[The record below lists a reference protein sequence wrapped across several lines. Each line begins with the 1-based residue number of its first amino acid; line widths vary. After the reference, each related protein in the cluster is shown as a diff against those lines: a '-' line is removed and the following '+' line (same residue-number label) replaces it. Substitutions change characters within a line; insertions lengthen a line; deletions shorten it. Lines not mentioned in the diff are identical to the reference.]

1 MADTNTYQAQ
11 ANELSQKLWAI
22 ANELRGQMDA
32 SEFKNYILGV
42 IFYRYLS
49 ERTEMY
55 MAEILENDGVTYE
68 EAFADDDYRPVVE
81 DWSLSK
87 LGYVIKP
94 ENLFRNLIRKITKF
108 ENDADKFSVED
119 FEKAINDLVGSTM
132 GHESNKAFDG
142 LFNDMRLQ
150 DARLG
155 ETVADRTDMI
165 GRVMVKV
172 SDIDFDLQDSQFDV
186 LGTAYMILIGLFA
199 SDAGKKGG
207 EFFTPAGP
215 SRLCATLASLGLDEA
230 KTVGDCTCGSASML
244 LEVQKHL
251 TTHKVGHF
259 YGQELNATTYNL
271 SRMNMIMHGVDWQNF
286 DIYKGD
292 TLKDDKY
299 GDDLKLTVQVCNP
312 PYSLKWS
319 ADKKFE
325 DDPRYSGAGKLAPK
339 GQADLAFV
347 EHMIYHMDDSDGRVA
362 VLLPHGVLFRGG
374 AEEAIRKYIIK
385 DLNRLDAVIG
395 LPANLFHG
403 TGIPVCV
410 LVLKSKRNGN
420 SGNILFIDASKE
432 FKAGKNQNIL
442 EQEHMHDISDKFL
455 LCYVTRKI
463 FYKKNGD
470 IANGSRKA
478 KRIHPDV
485 FGEMSIMVPSLPEQQ
500 KIADFL
506 STIDTVIEKQKE
518 TASAWEERK
527 KGVMQKLFSQK
538 VRFKADDGD
547 QFPEWEEKKLGEVFE
562 FYNGKAHENV
572 ISENGKYVVVN
583 SKFISTDGTVRKYTN
598 EMIFPLIKKDI
609 VMVMSDVPNGKA
621 ISKCFLINENN
632 KYTLNQRICCLRT
645 KENAVFYINQISR
658 NKYFLKFDDGVKQTN
673 LRKNDILQC
682 PLLCPCLAEQQ
693 KIADCLSSLDEV
705 IKKQKA
711 TLAAWEELK
720 KGLLQQMFV

>member
-1 MADTNTYQAQ
+1 MTDTNTYQAQ

-22 ANELRGQMDA
+22 ANDLRGQMDA

-55 MAEILENDGVTYE
+55 MIDLLKNDDGITYE
-68 EAFADDDYRPVVE
+68 EAFADEEYRPVVE
-81 DWSLSK
+81 EWSLSK

-119 FEKAINDLVGSTM
+119 FEKVINDLVGSTM

-150 DARLG
+150 DSRLG
-155 ETVADRTDMI
+155 ETVADRTEMI
-165 GRVMVKV
+165 GRVMVRV

-215 SRLCATLASLGLDEA
+215 SKLCATLAALGLDEA

-251 TTHKVGHF
+251 TTGKVGHF

-271 SRMNMIMHGVDWQNF
+271 SRMNMIMHGIDWQNF

-299 GDDLKLTVQVCNP
+299 GDIKMTVQVCNP

-319 ADKKFE
+319 ADKQFE

-347 EHMIYHMDDSDGRVA
+347 EHMIYHMDEDDGRVA

-374 AEEAIRKYIIK
+374 AEETIRKYIIK

-420 SGNILFIDASKE
+420 AGNILFIDASKE
-432 FKAGKNQNIL
+432 FKAGKNQNVL
-442 EQEHMHDISDKFL
+442 EQKHIDKIVETYEKRVDVDKFAH
-455 LCYVTRKI
+455 V
-463 FYKKNGD
+463 
-470 IANGSRKA
+470 A
-478 KRIHPDV
+478 
-485 FGEMSIMVPSLPEQQ
+485 EMSEIVENGYNLNIPRYVDTFEEEEPVDLKEVRNRIQ
-500 KIADFL
+500 KL
-506 STIDTVIEKQKE
+506 EIDTKAAIDKAESILKE
-518 TASAWEERK
+518 
-527 KGVMQKLFSQK
+527 
-538 VRFKADDGD
+538 
-547 QFPEWEEKKLGEVFE
+547 LG
-562 FYNGKAHENV
+562 
-572 ISENGKYVVVN
+572 
-583 SKFISTDGTVRKYTN
+583 
-598 EMIFPLIKKDI
+598 L
-609 VMVMSDVPNGKA
+609 
-621 ISKCFLINENN
+621 
-632 KYTLNQRICCLRT
+632 
-645 KENAVFYINQISR
+645 
-658 NKYFLKFDDGVKQTN
+658 
-673 LRKNDILQC
+673 
-682 PLLCPCLAEQQ
+682 
-693 KIADCLSSLDEV
+693 
-705 IKKQKA
+705 
-711 TLAAWEELK
+711 
-720 KGLLQQMFV
+720 

>member
-1 MADTNTYQAQ
+1 MTDTNTYQAQ

-22 ANELRGQMDA
+22 ANDLRGQMDA

-55 MAEILENDGVTYE
+55 MTDLLKNDDGITYE
-68 EAFADDDYRPVVE
+68 EAFADDEYRPVVE
-81 DWSLSK
+81 EWSLSK

-108 ENDADKFSVED
+108 ENDADKFNVED

-150 DARLG
+150 DSRLG
-155 ETVADRTDMI
+155 ETVSDRTEMI
-165 GRVMVKV
+165 GRVMVRV

-215 SRLCATLASLGLDEA
+215 SKLCATLAALGLDEA

-251 TTHKVGHF
+251 TTGKVGHF

-271 SRMNMIMHGVDWQNF
+271 SRMNMIMHGIDWQNF

-299 GDDLKLTVQVCNP
+299 GDIKMTVQVCNP

-319 ADKKFE
+319 ADKQFE

-347 EHMIYHMDDSDGRVA
+347 EHMIYHMDEDDGRVA

-374 AEEAIRKYIIK
+374 AEETIRKYIIK

-420 SGNILFIDASKE
+420 AGNILFIDASKE
-432 FKAGKNQNIL
+432 FKAGKNQNVL
-442 EQEHMHDISDKFL
+442 EQKHIDKIVETYEKRVDVDKFAH
-455 LCYVTRKI
+455 V
-463 FYKKNGD
+463 
-470 IANGSRKA
+470 A
-478 KRIHPDV
+478 
-485 FGEMSIMVPSLPEQQ
+485 EMSEIVENGYNLNIPRYVDTFEEEEPVDLKEVRNRIQ
-500 KIADFL
+500 KL
-506 STIDTVIEKQKE
+506 EIDTKAAIDKAESILKE
-518 TASAWEERK
+518 
-527 KGVMQKLFSQK
+527 
-538 VRFKADDGD
+538 
-547 QFPEWEEKKLGEVFE
+547 LG
-562 FYNGKAHENV
+562 
-572 ISENGKYVVVN
+572 
-583 SKFISTDGTVRKYTN
+583 
-598 EMIFPLIKKDI
+598 L
-609 VMVMSDVPNGKA
+609 
-621 ISKCFLINENN
+621 
-632 KYTLNQRICCLRT
+632 
-645 KENAVFYINQISR
+645 
-658 NKYFLKFDDGVKQTN
+658 
-673 LRKNDILQC
+673 
-682 PLLCPCLAEQQ
+682 
-693 KIADCLSSLDEV
+693 
-705 IKKQKA
+705 
-711 TLAAWEELK
+711 
-720 KGLLQQMFV
+720 

>member
-1 MADTNTYQAQ
+1 MTDTNTYQAQ

-22 ANELRGQMDA
+22 ANDLRGQMDA

-55 MAEILENDGVTYE
+55 MTDLLKNDDGITYE
-68 EAFADDDYRPVVE
+68 EAFADDEYRPVVE
-81 DWSLSK
+81 EWSLSK

-150 DARLG
+150 DSRLG
-155 ETVADRTDMI
+155 ETVSDRTEMI
-165 GRVMVKV
+165 GRVMVRV

-186 LGTAYMILIGLFA
+186 LGTAYMILIGLFT

-215 SRLCATLASLGLDEA
+215 SKLCATLAALGLDEA
-230 KTVGDCTCGSASML
+230 KSVGDCTCGSASML

-251 TTHKVGHF
+251 TTGKVGHF

-271 SRMNMIMHGVDWQNF
+271 SRMNMIMHGIDWQNF

-299 GDDLKLTVQVCNP
+299 GDIKMTVQVCNP

-319 ADKKFE
+319 ADKQFE

-347 EHMIYHMDDSDGRVA
+347 EHMIYHMDEDDGRVA

-374 AEEAIRKYIIK
+374 AEETIRKYIIK

-420 SGNILFIDASKE
+420 AGNILFIDASKE
-432 FKAGKNQNIL
+432 FKAGKNQNVL
-442 EQEHMHDISDKFL
+442 EQKHIDKIVETYEKRVDVDKFAH
-455 LCYVTRKI
+455 V
-463 FYKKNGD
+463 
-470 IANGSRKA
+470 A
-478 KRIHPDV
+478 
-485 FGEMSIMVPSLPEQQ
+485 EMSEIVENGYNLNIPRYVDTFEEEEPVDLKEVRNRIQ
-500 KIADFL
+500 KL
-506 STIDTVIEKQKE
+506 EIDTKAAIDKAESILKE
-518 TASAWEERK
+518 
-527 KGVMQKLFSQK
+527 
-538 VRFKADDGD
+538 
-547 QFPEWEEKKLGEVFE
+547 LG
-562 FYNGKAHENV
+562 
-572 ISENGKYVVVN
+572 
-583 SKFISTDGTVRKYTN
+583 
-598 EMIFPLIKKDI
+598 L
-609 VMVMSDVPNGKA
+609 
-621 ISKCFLINENN
+621 
-632 KYTLNQRICCLRT
+632 
-645 KENAVFYINQISR
+645 
-658 NKYFLKFDDGVKQTN
+658 
-673 LRKNDILQC
+673 
-682 PLLCPCLAEQQ
+682 
-693 KIADCLSSLDEV
+693 
-705 IKKQKA
+705 
-711 TLAAWEELK
+711 
-720 KGLLQQMFV
+720 

>member
-1 MADTNTYQAQ
+1 MTDTNTYQAQ

-22 ANELRGQMDA
+22 ANDLRGQMDA

-55 MAEILENDGVTYE
+55 MIDLLKNDDGITYE
-68 EAFADDDYRPVVE
+68 EAFADEEYRPVVE
-81 DWSLSK
+81 EWSLSK

-150 DARLG
+150 DSRLG
-155 ETVADRTDMI
+155 ETVSDRTEMI
-165 GRVMVKV
+165 GRVMVRV

-215 SRLCATLASLGLDEA
+215 SKLCATLAALGLDEA
-230 KTVGDCTCGSASML
+230 KSVGDCTCGSASML

-251 TTHKVGHF
+251 TTGKVGHF

-271 SRMNMIMHGVDWQNF
+271 SRMNMIMHGIDWQNF

-299 GDDLKLTVQVCNP
+299 GDIKMTVQVCNP

-319 ADKKFE
+319 ADKQFE

-347 EHMIYHMDDSDGRVA
+347 EHMIYHMDEDDGRVA

-374 AEEAIRKYIIK
+374 AEETIRKYIIK

-420 SGNILFIDASKE
+420 AGNILFIDASKE
-432 FKAGKNQNIL
+432 FKAGKNQNVL
-442 EQEHMHDISDKFL
+442 EQKHIDKIVETYEKRVDVDKFAH
-455 LCYVTRKI
+455 V
-463 FYKKNGD
+463 
-470 IANGSRKA
+470 A
-478 KRIHPDV
+478 
-485 FGEMSIMVPSLPEQQ
+485 EMSEIVENGYNLNIPRYVDTFEEEEPVDLKEVRNRIQ
-500 KIADFL
+500 KL
-506 STIDTVIEKQKE
+506 EIDTKAAIDKAESILKE
-518 TASAWEERK
+518 
-527 KGVMQKLFSQK
+527 
-538 VRFKADDGD
+538 
-547 QFPEWEEKKLGEVFE
+547 LG
-562 FYNGKAHENV
+562 
-572 ISENGKYVVVN
+572 
-583 SKFISTDGTVRKYTN
+583 
-598 EMIFPLIKKDI
+598 L
-609 VMVMSDVPNGKA
+609 
-621 ISKCFLINENN
+621 
-632 KYTLNQRICCLRT
+632 
-645 KENAVFYINQISR
+645 
-658 NKYFLKFDDGVKQTN
+658 
-673 LRKNDILQC
+673 
-682 PLLCPCLAEQQ
+682 
-693 KIADCLSSLDEV
+693 
-705 IKKQKA
+705 
-711 TLAAWEELK
+711 
-720 KGLLQQMFV
+720 

>member
-1 MADTNTYQAQ
+1 MTDTNTYQAQ

-22 ANELRGQMDA
+22 ANDLRGQMDA

-55 MAEILENDGVTYE
+55 MTDLLKNDDGITYE
-68 EAFADDDYRPVVE
+68 EAFADDEYRPVVE
-81 DWSLSK
+81 EWSLSK

-150 DARLG
+150 DSRLG
-155 ETVADRTDMI
+155 ETVSDRTEMI
-165 GRVMVKV
+165 GRVMVRV

-215 SRLCATLASLGLDEA
+215 SKLCATLAALGLDEA
-230 KTVGDCTCGSASML
+230 KSVGDCTCGSASML

-251 TTHKVGHF
+251 TTGKVGHF

-271 SRMNMIMHGVDWQNF
+271 SRMNMIMHGIDWQNF

-292 TLKDDKY
+292 TRKDDKY
-299 GDDLKLTVQVCNP
+299 GDIKMTVQVCNP

-319 ADKKFE
+319 ADKQFE

-347 EHMIYHMDDSDGRVA
+347 EHMIYHMDEDDGRVA

-374 AEEAIRKYIIK
+374 AEETIRKYIIK

-420 SGNILFIDASKE
+420 AGNILFIDASKE
-432 FKAGKNQNIL
+432 FKAGKNQNVL
-442 EQEHMHDISDKFL
+442 EQEHIDKIVGTYEKRVDVDKFAH
-455 LCYVTRKI
+455 V
-463 FYKKNGD
+463 
-470 IANGSRKA
+470 A
-478 KRIHPDV
+478 
-485 FGEMSIMVPSLPEQQ
+485 EMSEIVENGYNLNIPRYVDTFEEEEPVDLKEVRNRIQ
-500 KIADFL
+500 KL
-506 STIDTVIEKQKE
+506 EIDTKAAIDKAESILKE
-518 TASAWEERK
+518 
-527 KGVMQKLFSQK
+527 
-538 VRFKADDGD
+538 
-547 QFPEWEEKKLGEVFE
+547 LG
-562 FYNGKAHENV
+562 
-572 ISENGKYVVVN
+572 
-583 SKFISTDGTVRKYTN
+583 
-598 EMIFPLIKKDI
+598 L
-609 VMVMSDVPNGKA
+609 
-621 ISKCFLINENN
+621 
-632 KYTLNQRICCLRT
+632 
-645 KENAVFYINQISR
+645 
-658 NKYFLKFDDGVKQTN
+658 
-673 LRKNDILQC
+673 
-682 PLLCPCLAEQQ
+682 
-693 KIADCLSSLDEV
+693 
-705 IKKQKA
+705 
-711 TLAAWEELK
+711 
-720 KGLLQQMFV
+720 

>member
-1 MADTNTYQAQ
+1 MTDTNTYQAQ
-11 ANELSQKLWAI
+11 ADELSQKLWAI
-22 ANELRGQMDA
+22 ANDLRGQMDA

-55 MAEILENDGVTYE
+55 MIDLLKNDDGITYE
-68 EAFADDDYRPVVE
+68 EAFADEEYRPVVE
-81 DWSLSK
+81 EWSLSK

-150 DARLG
+150 DSRLG
-155 ETVADRTDMI
+155 ETVADRTEMI
-165 GRVMVKV
+165 GRVMVRV

-215 SRLCATLASLGLDEA
+215 SKLCATLAALGLDEA

-251 TTHKVGHF
+251 TTGKVGHF

-271 SRMNMIMHGVDWQNF
+271 SRMNMIMHGIDWQNF

-299 GDDLKLTVQVCNP
+299 GDIKMTVQVCNP

-319 ADKKFE
+319 ADKQFE

-347 EHMIYHMDDSDGRVA
+347 EHMIYHMDEDDGRVA

-374 AEEAIRKYIIK
+374 AEETIRKYIIK

-420 SGNILFIDASKE
+420 AGNILFIDASKE
-432 FKAGKNQNIL
+432 FKAGKNQNVL
-442 EQEHMHDISDKFL
+442 EQKHIDKIVETYEKRVDVDKFAH
-455 LCYVTRKI
+455 V
-463 FYKKNGD
+463 
-470 IANGSRKA
+470 A
-478 KRIHPDV
+478 
-485 FGEMSIMVPSLPEQQ
+485 EMSEIVENGYNLNIPRYVDTFEEEEPVDLKEVRNRIQ
-500 KIADFL
+500 KL
-506 STIDTVIEKQKE
+506 EIDTKAAIDKAESILKE
-518 TASAWEERK
+518 
-527 KGVMQKLFSQK
+527 
-538 VRFKADDGD
+538 
-547 QFPEWEEKKLGEVFE
+547 LG
-562 FYNGKAHENV
+562 
-572 ISENGKYVVVN
+572 
-583 SKFISTDGTVRKYTN
+583 
-598 EMIFPLIKKDI
+598 L
-609 VMVMSDVPNGKA
+609 
-621 ISKCFLINENN
+621 
-632 KYTLNQRICCLRT
+632 
-645 KENAVFYINQISR
+645 
-658 NKYFLKFDDGVKQTN
+658 
-673 LRKNDILQC
+673 
-682 PLLCPCLAEQQ
+682 
-693 KIADCLSSLDEV
+693 
-705 IKKQKA
+705 
-711 TLAAWEELK
+711 
-720 KGLLQQMFV
+720 

>member
-1 MADTNTYQAQ
+1 MADKNTYQAQ

-49 ERTEMY
+49 ERTELY
-55 MAEILENDGVTYE
+55 MAEILENDGITYE
-68 EAFADDDYRPVVE
+68 EAFADDDYREAVE
-81 DWSLSK
+81 EWSLSK
-87 LGYVIKP
+87 LGYIIRP

-108 ENDADKFSVED
+108 KDDADKFSVED
-119 FEKAINDLVGSTM
+119 FEKAISELVGSTM
-132 GHESNKAFDG
+132 GYESNKAFDG
-142 LFNDMRLQ
+142 LFDDMRLQ
-150 DARLG
+150 DSRLG

-165 GRVMVKV
+165 GRVMVRV

-215 SRLCATLASLGLDEA
+215 SKLCAILAALGLDEA

-251 TTHKVGHF
+251 TTGKVGHF
-259 YGQELNATTYNL
+259 YGQEKNATTYNL

-292 TLKDDKY
+292 TLTDDKY
-299 GDDLKLTVQVCNP
+299 GDTKMTVQVCNP

-319 ADKKFE
+319 SDKKFE
-325 DDPRYSGAGKLAPK
+325 DDPRYSGVGKLAPK
-339 GQADLAFV
+339 SAADLAFV
-347 EHMIYHMDDSDGRVA
+347 EHMIYHMDDEDGRVA

-432 FKAGKNQNIL
+432 FKPGKNQNTL
-442 EQEHMHDISDKFL
+442 EQEHIDKIVDAYEKRQDIDKFAHVADMSEIVENDYNL
-455 LCYVTRKI
+455 NIPRYVDTFEEEEPVDLSAVRA
-463 FYKKNGD
+463 D
-470 IANGSRKA
+470 I
-478 KRIHPDV
+478 
-485 FGEMSIMVPSLPEQQ
+485 
-500 KIADFL
+500 
-506 STIDTVIEKQKE
+506 
-518 TASAWEERK
+518 
-527 KGVMQKLFSQK
+527 QKLDAET
-538 VRFKADDGD
+538 KAAIDKAEGRM
-547 QFPEWEEKKLGEVFE
+547 KL
-562 FYNGKAHENV
+562 
-572 ISENGKYVVVN
+572 
-583 SKFISTDGTVRKYTN
+583 
-598 EMIFPLIKKDI
+598 L
-609 VMVMSDVPNGKA
+609 
-621 ISKCFLINENN
+621 
-632 KYTLNQRICCLRT
+632 
-645 KENAVFYINQISR
+645 
-658 NKYFLKFDDGVKQTN
+658 
-673 LRKNDILQC
+673 
-682 PLLCPCLAEQQ
+682 
-693 KIADCLSSLDEV
+693 
-705 IKKQKA
+705 
-711 TLAAWEELK
+711 
-720 KGLLQQMFV
+720 GL

>member
-1 MADTNTYQAQ
+1 MTDTNTYQAQ

-22 ANELRGQMDA
+22 ANDLRGQMDA

-55 MAEILENDGVTYE
+55 MTDLLKNDDGITYE
-68 EAFADDDYRPVVE
+68 EAFADDEYRPVVE
-81 DWSLSK
+81 EWSLSK

-108 ENDADKFSVED
+108 ENDADKFNVED
-119 FEKAINDLVGSTM
+119 FEKATNDLVGSTM

-150 DARLG
+150 DSRLG
-155 ETVADRTDMI
+155 ETVADRTEMI
-165 GRVMVKV
+165 GRVMVRV

-215 SRLCATLASLGLDEA
+215 SKLCATLAALGLDEA

-251 TTHKVGHF
+251 TTGKVGHF

-271 SRMNMIMHGVDWQNF
+271 SRMNMIMHGIDWQNF

-299 GDDLKLTVQVCNP
+299 GDIKMTVQVCNP

-319 ADKKFE
+319 ADKQFE

-347 EHMIYHMDDSDGRVA
+347 EHMIYHMDEDDGRVA

-374 AEEAIRKYIIK
+374 AEETIRKYIIK

-420 SGNILFIDASKE
+420 AGNILFIDASKE
-432 FKAGKNQNIL
+432 FKAGKNQNVL
-442 EQEHMHDISDKFL
+442 EQKHIDKIVETYEKRVDVDKFAH
-455 LCYVTRKI
+455 V
-463 FYKKNGD
+463 
-470 IANGSRKA
+470 A
-478 KRIHPDV
+478 
-485 FGEMSIMVPSLPEQQ
+485 EMSEIVENGYNLNIPRYVDTFEEEEPVDLKEVRNRIQ
-500 KIADFL
+500 KL
-506 STIDTVIEKQKE
+506 EIDTKAAIDKAESILKE
-518 TASAWEERK
+518 
-527 KGVMQKLFSQK
+527 
-538 VRFKADDGD
+538 
-547 QFPEWEEKKLGEVFE
+547 LG
-562 FYNGKAHENV
+562 
-572 ISENGKYVVVN
+572 
-583 SKFISTDGTVRKYTN
+583 
-598 EMIFPLIKKDI
+598 L
-609 VMVMSDVPNGKA
+609 
-621 ISKCFLINENN
+621 
-632 KYTLNQRICCLRT
+632 
-645 KENAVFYINQISR
+645 
-658 NKYFLKFDDGVKQTN
+658 
-673 LRKNDILQC
+673 
-682 PLLCPCLAEQQ
+682 
-693 KIADCLSSLDEV
+693 
-705 IKKQKA
+705 
-711 TLAAWEELK
+711 
-720 KGLLQQMFV
+720 